1 MDCTKAETRNAP
13 KWQMTMPPAGGESS
27 SSSSGRACAGT
38 AGLLRGRA
46 PSQGVWK
53 IGTDDPRKATYG
65 VKVGVA
71 LTLVSLFYYVRPL
84 YDGVRGNAVWA
95 IMTVV
100 LVFEYTVGGSM
111 HKGLKRFAGT
121 MSAAALALG
130 MHWVASKSGE
140 TLEPFVASGSFAAT
154 RRYFVSHACDD
165 RPCRRRS
172 SFPGLAS
179 SPCPRIGSAA
189 PTSPLSFFVRRGTE
203 PLPSLTSRLL
213 NPWRGGLT
221 EVSGA
226 VTPLNRQA
234 PLVAGAGSPR
244 PLAATAATF
253 SRFIPTVN
261 ARFDYGVSI
270 FVMTYSF
277 VAVSGYRVDDLA
289 ALVLDRIATIAI
301 GVIICLAVCTLICP
315 VWAGQELGLLTA
327 RNMEKLASAVEAC
340 VEDYFADPTAAAARS
355 EGYKSVLGSKAPRD
369 GRPPHG
375 RFGFRHPYD
384 QYAKVGAAMRQCA
397 CCVEALISCA
407 GASSRQRAPPPRLLG
422 DACTRVGAWCA
433 RVLKEASAC
442 VATMT
447 TSRGLG
453 FAVAEMDAAVR
464 ELQSD
469 LRALPPILAEEASET
484 SLAEVISTSPIE
496 GVVHAVGTLA
506 TLAGFKPADD
516 ADGTDKPEAEVA
528 RSDESPPHRKIWQTR
543 TLNRVNILA
552 SDKKG
557 YKLLVGV
564 KAEHFSRIPISK
576 PWCRGAVLHQY
587 VSTCSNV
594 GLCFSGP

>member
-1 MDCTKAETRNAP
+1 
-13 KWQMTMPPAGGESS
+13 
-27 SSSSGRACAGT
+27 
-38 AGLLRGRA
+38 
-46 PSQGVWK
+46 
-53 IGTDDPRKATYG
+53 
-65 VKVGVA
+65 
-71 LTLVSLFYYVRPL
+71 
-84 YDGVRGNAVWA
+84 
-95 IMTVV
+95 
-100 LVFEYTVGGSM
+100 
-111 HKGLKRFAGT
+111 

-140 TLEPFVASGSFAAT
+140 TLEPFVASGS
-154 RRYFVSHACDD
+154 VI
-165 RPCRRRS
+165 
-172 SFPGLAS
+172 LM
-179 SPCPRIGSAA
+179 
-189 PTSPLSFFVRRGTE
+189 
-203 PLPSLTSRLL
+203 
-213 NPWRGGLT
+213 
-221 EVSGA
+221 
-226 VTPLNRQA
+226 
-234 PLVAGAGSPR
+234 
-244 PLAATAATF
+244 ATAATF

-355 EGYKSVLGSKAPRD
+355 EGYKSVLGSKASEDSQAARWEAPARAVRLPTPVRPVRQGRRRDAPVRVLRRGAHQLRRRVVAPASPAPASPRRCVYEGWRVVRAGAQGGVRLRRHDDDVPGPWLRRGGD
-369 GRPPHG
+369 GRHRARAAERPAGSPPH
-375 RFGFRHPYD
+375 P
-384 QYAKVGAAMRQCA
+384 
-397 CCVEALISCA
+397 
-407 GASSRQRAPPPRLLG
+407 
-422 DACTRVGAWCA
+422 
-433 RVLKEASAC
+433 
-442 VATMT
+442 
-447 TSRGLG
+447 SRGSVG
-453 FAVAEMDAAVR
+453 DVAGRGHQHFTVALLLIEIAAR
-464 ELQSD
+464 
-469 LRALPPILAEEASET
+469 
-484 SLAEVISTSPIE
+484 IE

-552 SDKKG
+552 GDKKV

-594 GLCFSGP
+594 GLCLSGPQ

>member
-1 MDCTKAETRNAP
+1 MTRPAERARARLVYCAAALQA
-13 KWQMTMPPAGGESS
+13 KV
-27 SSSSGRACAGT
+27 SGSAKK
-38 AGLLRGRA
+38 
-46 PSQGVWK
+46 VWK

-140 TLEPFVASGSFAAT
+140 TLEPFVASGS
-154 RRYFVSHACDD
+154 VI
-165 RPCRRRS
+165 
-172 SFPGLAS
+172 LM
-179 SPCPRIGSAA
+179 A

-244 PLAATAATF
+244 PLAATF

-355 EGYKSVLGSKAPRD
+355 EGYKS
-369 GRPPHG
+369 
-375 RFGFRHPYD
+375 
-384 QYAKVGAAMRQCA
+384 YAKVGAAMRQCA

-484 SLAEVISTSPIE
+484 SLAEVISTSP
-496 GVVHAVGTLA
+496 
-506 TLAGFKPADD
+506 
-516 ADGTDKPEAEVA
+516 
-528 RSDESPPHRKIWQTR
+528 
-543 TLNRVNILA
+543 
-552 SDKKG
+552 
-557 YKLLVGV
+557 LL
-564 KAEHFSRIPISK
+564 
-576 PWCRGAVLHQY
+576 C
-587 VSTCSNV
+587 C
-594 GLCFSGP
+594 